1 MSTKPSIVFAHGLW
15 ADGSCYSKVI
25 ELLQADGYECIAT
38 QNQLNTVED
47 DAASVRTSLSRVS
60 STPAVLVGHSY
71 GGTVITAAGTDDRVG
86 ALVYICALAPD
97 EGETSQAEQEKH
109 PRTAVFDH
117 IEVVDGRIWLKQS
130 GTKEFCGD
138 LSDEEQKLV
147 FATQGAP
154 LADLFSQPVHG
165 AAWKTKPTFY
175 IVGTEDHTV
184 HPELERFVAQRMN
197 AKVTELQSSH
207 VPMLSQPREVYDVI
221 KQAADVISQGAGQVQ
236 QQPAPTLA

>member
-15 ADGSCYSKVI
+15 ADGSCFSKVV

-47 DAASVRTSLSRVS
+47 DAASVRTSLGRAG

-86 ALVYICALAPD
+86 SLVYICALAPD
-97 EGETSQAEQEKH
+97 EGETSQAEQERH

-130 GTKEFCGD
+130 GTAAFCGD
-138 LSDEEQKLV
+138 LSDAEQKLV

-165 AAWKTKPTFY
+165 AAWKTKPSFY

-184 HPELERFVAQRMN
+184 HPELERFVAERMN
-197 AKVTELQSSH
+197 ATITELQSSH
-207 VPMLSQPREVYDVI
+207 VPMLSQPRAVYEVI
-221 KQAADVISQGAGQVQ
+221 KQAADVISRGAGQVQ
-236 QQPAPTLA
+236 EQPEPTLA